1 MREKFEQDVVKAL
14 EILRKGGLIL
24 YPTDTIWGIG
34 CDATNAQAIAKA
46 FSLKKRADNKTMIIL
61 VAEERDIM
69 KYVAAPDPSVFDF
82 LDDHSRPVTVIF
94 DGALGLADNLVAA
107 DGSIAIRIVRDEF
120 CRHLV
125 KRFGKPIVSTS
136 ANITGAPSPLKYSDI
151 AKEIKQGVDYIVK
164 WRQDD
169 ESISAP
175 SRIVKWKGNGEY
187 EVIRP

>member
-1 MREKFEQDVVKAL
+1 MRENFEQDVVNAI
-14 EILRKGGLIL
+14 EVMRKGGLIL

-34 CDATNAQAIAKA
+34 CDATNADAIARA
-46 FSLKKRADNKTMIIL
+46 FELKKRVDSKTMIIL
-61 VAEERDIM
+61 VGDETDIM
-69 KYVAAPDPSVFDF
+69 KYVAAPDPSVFNF
-82 LDDHSRPVTVIF
+82 LEHQSRPVTVVF
-94 DGALGLADNLVAA
+94 DGALGLAENLIAS

-136 ANITGAPSPLKYSDI
+136 ANLSGSPSPLKFSDI
-151 AKEIKQGVDYIVK
+151 SEEIRNGVDYIVK

-169 ESISAP
+169 ETISSP
-175 SRIVKWKGNGEY
+175 SRIIRWKGGGEY